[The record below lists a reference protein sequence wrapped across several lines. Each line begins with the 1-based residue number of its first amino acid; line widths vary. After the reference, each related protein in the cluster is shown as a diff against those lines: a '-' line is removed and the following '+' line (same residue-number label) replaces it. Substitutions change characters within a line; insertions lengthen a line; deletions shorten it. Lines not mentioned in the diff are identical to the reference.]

1 MTDPDPNVS
10 RAKRTYDPK
19 ELERLGLS
27 PAPEQREQILA
38 YMALVLRDNPAA
50 KLVPEPDEGHL
61 FHRHFCDSLQ
71 PLLLF
76 GFKRGATVLDIGSSG
91 GFPSVPI
98 RIFRPD
104 LAFVIVEPT
113 RAKAEFLTRAKEAL
127 GFDNIEIFEGKVESL
142 PADRKADYVISRG
155 AGSLSKFAH
164 IARPFTAPGGRV
176 YAYKTKQF
184 AAELN
189 AVTESKDKA
198 GVSIREIAQYDL
210 GSVAHGLSLVSMEFA
225 GG

>member
-1 MTDPDPNVS
+1 MTDPADPYTA

-27 PAPEQREQILA
+27 PAPEQRDQILA
-38 YMALVLRDNPAA
+38 YLALVLRGNPAA
-50 KLVPEPDEGHL
+50 KFVPESDEGHL
-61 FHRHFCDSLQ
+61 FQRHFCDSIQ

-76 GFKRGATVLDIGSSG
+76 GFKRGALVLDIGSSG
-91 GFPSVPI
+91 GFPSMPI

-104 LAFVIVEPT
+104 LAFVIVEPA

-127 GFDNIEIFEGKVESL
+127 GFDNVEIFEGKAESL
-142 PADRKADYVISRG
+142 PMERKADYVISRG
-155 AGSLSKFAH
+155 AGSLQKFAQA
-164 IARPFTAPGGRV
+164 ARPFTAEGGRV

-189 AVTESKDKA
+189 AVTASKDKE

-210 GSVAHGLSLVSMEFA
+210 GSTAHGLSLVSMEFA
-225 GG
+225 G